1 MPEAEFSL
9 TGGTSGG
16 GEGGKAIRLP
26 HKSIQAEYLISVLM
40 VISKFDQVL
49 SELKNTNDPRPPIM
63 ARQIINRILD
73 DTIKFELLDK
83 FDRKLQAIKESGIS
97 ADEQVLEVIRLSQ
110 DIAGEANSYLDEYF
124 AIHKGQEIG
133 DV

>member
-1 MPEAEFSL
+1 MGESEFSL
-9 TGGTSGG
+9 TEGSTS
-16 GEGGKAIRLP
+16 GEGGRVIRLP
-26 HKSIQAEYLISVLM
+26 HKSIQGEYLISVLM
-40 VISKFDQVL
+40 VIGKFDQVL
-49 SELKNTNDPRPPIM
+49 ADLKNINDPRPPIV

-73 DTIKFELLDK
+73 DKIKYDLLDK
-83 FDRKLQAIKESGIS
+83 FDQKLLEIKQSRM
-97 ADEQVLEVIRLSQ
+97 AQDEKLAEIIRVSQ

>member
-9 TGGTSGG
+9 TEGTSG

-26 HKSIQAEYLISVLM
+26 HKSIQAEYLISILM
-40 VISKFDQVL
+40 VISKFDGVL
-49 SELKNTNDPRPPIM
+49 ADLKSTNDPRPPIL

-73 DTIKFELLDK
+73 DDIRYELLDK
-83 FDRKLQAIKESGIS
+83 FDQKQKEIREKFPT
-97 ADEQVLEVIRLSQ
+97 ADEQMIEIIRVSQ